1 MKDRAI
7 DFYIKGLPFESRQN
21 IFEGLEN
28 IGVRTVERLLE
39 KDEDYPSYKRMKYN
53 DEQIRQ
59 QVFQS
64 VPRFQAINNIMIQ
77 NERYP
82 LFSNPED
89 TYQSA
94 MEYVNLLKKKTK
106 EELLQEFG
114 CSWEE
119 YVPKKYILKKTPSSE
134 DIIFE

>member
-1 MKDRAI
+1 MNDRAI
-7 DFYIKGLPFESRQN
+7 DFYVKGLPFDIRQG
-21 IFEGLEN
+21 IFQRLDTV
-28 IGVRTVERLLE
+28 GVGKIEKLLE
-39 KDEDYPSYKRMKYN
+39 KNIGYPRYKSMGYN
-53 DEQIRQ
+53 DEQIANQERK
-59 QVFQS
+59 S
-64 VPRFQAINNIMIQ
+64 VSRFKDVNDFMIE

-94 MEYVNLLKKKTK
+94 TEYVNLLKKKTK
-106 EELLQEFG
+106 EELAEEFG

-119 YVPKKYILKKTPSSE
+119 YVPKKYPTKTKPSSE